1 MSKLRKMKW
10 FDWAI
15 CAVLLTLAA
24 GPIFGQTAR
33 TTGPESGS
41 GSAAAGGGTQYTE
54 GATDATITG
63 TAVLWEDTSDTLRP
77 VSAAKPLP
85 VNVISGAGF
94 DCSGAAIYSTNTN
107 GNTELVAI
115 SGSTTIYVCG
125 FSLAT
130 SSSTAVS
137 VRLVKGTGTACAT
150 NEASVTPTYV
160 LQAPA
165 SVGPTGI
172 VVPPSGHTGLKTAAG
187 DALCIETNAAQT
199 VQAIVWYAQF

>member
-1 MSKLRKMKW
+1 MKTLKT
-10 FDWAI
+10 WA
-15 CAVLLTLAA
+15 LLLLLAA
-24 GPIFGQTAR
+24 PAAAQTAKS
-33 TTGPESGS
+33 TGPESGA
-41 GSAAAGGGTQYTE
+41 GSAGGGAAGTEYTE
-54 GATDATITG
+54 GGTDATITG
-63 TAVLWEDTSDTLRP
+63 TAILWEDTADTLRA
-77 VSAAKPLP
+77 VSAARPLP
-85 VNVISGAGF
+85 VTIASGAGF
-94 DCSGAAIYSTNTN
+94 DCDSSAIYSTNTN

-115 SGSTTIYVCG
+115 SGSEVIYVCG

-137 VRLVKGTGTACAT
+137 VRLVKGTGSACAT
-150 NEASVTPTYV
+150 NEASVTPTYA

-172 VVPPSGHTGLKTAAG
+172 VVTMGGHTGLKTAAG